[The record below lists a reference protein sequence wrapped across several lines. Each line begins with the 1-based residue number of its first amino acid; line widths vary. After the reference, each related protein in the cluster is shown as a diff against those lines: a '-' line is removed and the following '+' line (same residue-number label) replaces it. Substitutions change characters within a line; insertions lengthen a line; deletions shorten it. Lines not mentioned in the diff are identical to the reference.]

1 MVEAG
6 RRKRI
11 SNFEDCERLRHAD
24 TPNAQCSMPNNA
36 AYVSKLER
44 RVDQDDWSRC
54 ARVSHSPTVLVQLCQ
69 LMPKSVPLGLFVAI
83 SISLSR
89 RIRQDRQELV
99 PFHPFPGM
107 LGAAWLSFLPVP
119 CSSWLLAR
127 IVDPPPL
134 LTHTPPHFLQAEPQN
149 VEPQPLAKF
158 PNYHC
163 RDSSIFEKRQC
174 SISFLCAVQLAEIR
188 SINSL
193 TSLTRLQKSKYSYTQ
208 QTTTGDQRS
217 ARCIDIRARWK
228 RSKAD
233 WNHTTLGRSSH
244 FLLGIFNWPLPPMH
258 M

>member
-134 LTHTPPHFLQAEPQN
+134 LTHTPPPFSPGRA
-149 VEPQPLAKF
+149 AK
-158 PNYHC
+158 
-163 RDSSIFEKRQC
+163 RGT
-174 SISFLCAVQLAEIR
+174 ATV
-188 SINSL
+188 
-193 TSLTRLQKSKYSYTQ
+193 SK
-208 QTTTGDQRS
+208 
-217 ARCIDIRARWK
+217 IPK
-228 RSKAD
+228 
-233 WNHTTLGRSSH
+233 L
-244 FLLGIFNWPLPPMH
+244 PLP
-258 M
+258 